1 MSDELHRLTGVE
13 QRVLS
18 RKAKQT
24 IKKLLE
30 SLLEYNQIHLWFTIE
45 IFFFFFLLIVL
56 LNTLLQNIHFSSYYT
71 IENKCYQQTLNTNNH
86 LKRILNSMGS
96 LIRKILTWHHTF
108 SEHVATTS
116 KYSIYYFM
124 LENQRFT
131 DSGCWL

>member
-1 MSDELHRLTGVE
+1 MSDELYRLTGVE

-30 SLLEYNQIHLWFTIE
+30 SLLEDNQIHWWFTIR
-45 IFFFFFLLIVL
+45 IFGFFLLIVL
-56 LNTLLQNIHFSSYYT
+56 LNTLLQNVHFSSYYT
-71 IENKCYQQTLNTNNH
+71 IESKCYQKTLNTNNH

>member
-1 MSDELHRLTGVE
+1 MSDELRRLTGVE

-30 SLLEYNQIHLWFTIE
+30 SLLEYNQIHWWFTIE
-45 IFFFFFLLIVL
+45 IFFFLLIVL
-56 LNTLLQNIHFSSYYT
+56 LNTLLQNVHFSSYYT

-96 LIRKILTWHHTF
+96 LIKKILPWHYTF